1 MKYDDYEVR
10 ELTIEHETEAYNV
23 LREEFPDHDIP
34 WILKEYEW
42 IVIAIT
48 KESNQVVGVATA
60 NKYIP
65 RKALL
70 CDIAVD
76 KKHRSYG
83 VGIQLLK
90 ALGEILLDKGYTH
103 LLGFTPKNCKEALST
118 YRRVATIQEEMIV
131 TTSTLDISVPHITQL
146 EDRLRYLEINRK
158 KGKES

>member
-1 MKYDDYEVR
+1 MKYDQYSVR
-10 ELTIEHETEAYNV
+10 ELTFEHENQANNV

-42 IVIAIT
+42 IVIAIA
-48 KESNQVVGVATA
+48 KKSNQVVGVATA

-65 RKALL
+65 RKAIL

-103 LLGFTPKNCKEALST
+103 LLGFTPKKCTEALST
-118 YRRVATIQEEMIV
+118 YKRVSTKQEEMIDHKY
-131 TTSTLDISVPHITQL
+131 TRDQCSSHYTI
-146 EDRLRYLEINRK
+146 RR
-158 KGKES
+158 